1 MKVSVLFFANFREIL
16 DCSMLEMDLEEG
28 CSVQELCSSLSAIG
42 QQWSQL
48 FGENTPS
55 VKVSVNQEMATL
67 DSKLCHGDEIAFFPP
82 VTGG

>member
-16 DCSMLEMDLEEG
+16 DCSMLEIDLQED
-28 CSVQELCSSLSAIG
+28 CSVQELCSFLSAKG
-42 QQWSQL
+42 RQWEQL
-48 FGENTPS
+48 FGENKPS

-67 DSKLCHGDEIAFFPP
+67 NSKLCDGDEVAFFPP